1 MTLSKTI
8 KCFGAGS
15 SIDFRTMP
23 SDRQGAMK

>member
-15 SIDFRTMP
+15 GVDFTTMP
-23 SDRQGAMK
+23 SDRQGGMK